1 VSCSSPVFPT
11 PDIIERAIELQLQE
25 TEAQLSQNLGLSQP
39 LTWQIDR
46 IDIRDR
52 QWIPIENLPGFQL
65 SGNYILTARSASQRL
80 YRRRYSF
87 QIYLQRQKE
96 GKTWRLARP
105 VGTERDRRWLTE
117 LVPPPD
123 WIP

>member
-1 VSCSSPVFPT
+1 MFPT